1 MFYRRKDIFSSL
13 SISFSCF
20 VMDYAFW
27 KLIITL
33 KQSGSILVPF
43 LYYRCIRN
51 CVENRID
58 SYSHGTLYSQLNSI
72 DRRAAKGIKR
82 INRKFKNG

>member
-1 MFYRRKDIFSSL
+1 MG
-13 SISFSCF
+13 
-20 VMDYAFW
+20 YAFW

-51 CVENRID
+51 CVESRID
-58 SYSHGTLYSQLNSI
+58 SYSHGILYSQLNSVI
-72 DRRAAKGIKR
+72 EVLLRVLRELIENLKLDNNSLTCGAIE
-82 INRKFKNG
+82 

>member
-13 SISFSCF
+13 SISFSRF

-58 SYSHGTLYSQLNSI
+58 SYSHGTLYSQLNSV
-72 DRRAAKGIKR
+72 DRHAARGIKR
-82 INRKFKNG
+82 INSKFKNG

>member
-1 MFYRRKDIFSSL
+1 MG
-13 SISFSCF
+13 
-20 VMDYAFW
+20 YAFW

-33 KQSGSILVPF
+33 KQSGSVLVPF

-51 CVENRID
+51 CVESRID
-58 SYSHGTLYSQLNSI
+58 SYSHGV

>member
-1 MFYRRKDIFSSL
+1 MG
-13 SISFSCF
+13 
-20 VMDYAFW
+20 YAFW

-51 CVENRID
+51 CVESRID
-58 SYSHGTLYSQLNSI
+58 SYSHGTLYSQLNSV
-72 DRRAAKGIKR
+72 DRRAAKGIRELIENLKMDNHSLTCGA
-82 INRKFKNG
+82 IE